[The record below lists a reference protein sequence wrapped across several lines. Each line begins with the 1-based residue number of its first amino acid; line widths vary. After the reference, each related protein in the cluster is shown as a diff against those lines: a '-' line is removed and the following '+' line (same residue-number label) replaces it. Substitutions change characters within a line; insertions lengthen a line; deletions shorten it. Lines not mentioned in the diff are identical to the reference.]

1 MTCIQAMVQGLPF
14 PWVGGSGSEMAN
26 RLPTTPTPRSP
37 YLPSASGQAFGDKP
51 DPGVVFFSFGRRGR
65 GGTCM
70 RGWVPGY
77 VLEIL
82 GYKEQYVTRL
92 LFGYQKSK
100 VRVRTSDESG

>member
-1 MTCIQAMVQGLPF
+1 
-14 PWVGGSGSEMAN
+14 
-26 RLPTTPTPRSP
+26 
-37 YLPSASGQAFGDKP
+37 
-51 DPGVVFFSFGRRGR
+51 
-65 GGTCM
+65 M

-100 VRVRTSDESG
+100 VRARASDESG